1 MKNQSGFTLIELL
14 IAIVIVG
21 ILAAVAIPKYNDI
34 AARAKCT
41 EVTITLST
49 FERLKTFHYE
59 VYGDP
64 DASLAMIG
72 LEIPQ
77 SRWFDYGDL
86 IVTSQNTQ
94 SGGNIGTAAKGGNG
108 KGKGG
113 NGQLKD
119 AGTEGADG
127 NNGHGNDPD
136 GCDSS
141 NPGKSNPCSDD
152 NDDEDEDDVE
162 DEDEDEDDN
171 DEDEDEDENDSSRTG
186 HTLSATAKGD
196 VGSKCKTGMGLYSNW
211 NPEDGTSRGDVSEG
225 TCSHYLASFIGQ

>member
-1 MKNQSGFTLIELL
+1 MKKQSGFTLIELL

-21 ILAAVAIPKYNDI
+21 ILAAVAIPKFNDI

-64 DASLAMIG
+64 DASLATIG
-72 LEIPQ
+72 LEIPE

-86 IVTSQNTQ
+86 IVTSHNTKT
-94 SGGNIGTAAKGGNG
+94 GGNIGTAAKGGNG
-108 KGKGG
+108 KG
-113 NGQLKD
+113 QLKD
-119 AGTEGADG
+119 AGTEDADG
-127 NNGHGNDPD
+127 NNGHGNDED

-141 NPGKSNPCSDD
+141 NPGESNPCKDD
-152 NDDEDEDDVE
+152 TESN
-162 DEDEDEDDN
+162 
-171 DEDEDEDENDSSRTG
+171 RTG
-186 HTLSATAKGD
+186 HTLSATAKGN
-196 VGSKCKTGMGLYSNW
+196 VGSKCQTGMGIYSSW
-211 NPEDGTSRGDVSEG
+211 NPEEGTSRGDVSEG